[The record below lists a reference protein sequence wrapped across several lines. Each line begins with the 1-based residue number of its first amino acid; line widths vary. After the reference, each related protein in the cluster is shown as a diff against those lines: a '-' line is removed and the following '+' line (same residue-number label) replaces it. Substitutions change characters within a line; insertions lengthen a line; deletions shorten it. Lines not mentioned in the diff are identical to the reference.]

1 MLRRTF
7 LLGAALAL
15 TGCAAT
21 GPVSKGALSSSYAE
35 GSVTSVVV
43 LPLLYSSRVAAYQP
57 TVQFELAAAL
67 QEKNPK
73 LRFMATNEALTR
85 LSTGD
90 GVLASRDLS
99 YAVFNK
105 QEVKAEDLKKVQTV
119 LGVDAA
125 MIGGYVDAEGNRVE
139 MPLSIIDLRNGK
151 IIWTGVSAGWFKASV
166 TDKRFSSD
174 LDITMKEGLS
184 KLHSMMPKF
193 FELDSAN
200 LCIISNQTN
209 VCSEE
214 HQPRES
220 RPGSF
225 RAVSGSCAVGT
236 IRSATRTGHDG
247 IQPGQ
252 IGDEVRSV
260 A

>member
-105 QEVKAEDLKKVQTV
+105 Q
-119 LGVDAA
+119 
-125 MIGGYVDAEGNRVE
+125 IGRASCRERV
-139 MPLSIIDLRNGK
+139 
-151 IIWTGVSAGWFKASV
+151 
-166 TDKRFSSD
+166 
-174 LDITMKEGLS
+174 
-184 KLHSMMPKF
+184 
-193 FELDSAN
+193 
-200 LCIISNQTN
+200 
-209 VCSEE
+209 
-214 HQPRES
+214 
-220 RPGSF
+220 
-225 RAVSGSCAVGT
+225 
-236 IRSATRTGHDG
+236 
-247 IQPGQ
+247 
-252 IGDEVRSV
+252 
-260 A
+260 

>member
-7 LLGAALAL
+7 LFGTALAL

-21 GPVSKGALSSSYAE
+21 GPISKGALSSDYAE

-125 MIGGYVDAEGNRVE
+125 MMEVTLPFWGLTWMSRF
-139 MPLSIIDLRNGK
+139 
-151 IIWTGVSAGWFKASV
+151 FK
-166 TDKRFSSD
+166 K
-174 LDITMKEGLS
+174 KY
-184 KLHSMMPKF
+184 
-193 FELDSAN
+193 FELSSAM
-200 LCIISNQTN
+200 
-209 VCSEE
+209 
-214 HQPRES
+214 
-220 RPGSF
+220 
-225 RAVSGSCAVGT
+225 AT
-236 IRSATRTGHDG
+236 ITK
-247 IQPGQ
+247 
-252 IGDEVRSV
+252 
-260 A
+260 

>member
-21 GPVSKGALSSSYAE
+21 GPVSQGALSASYAE

-105 QEVKAEDLKKVQTV
+105 QEVKAENLKIVQTV
-119 LGVDAA
+119 LG
-125 MIGGYVDAEGNRVE
+125 R
-139 MPLSIIDLRNGK
+139 
-151 IIWTGVSAGWFKASV
+151 
-166 TDKRFSSD
+166 
-174 LDITMKEGLS
+174 
-184 KLHSMMPKF
+184 
-193 FELDSAN
+193 
-200 LCIISNQTN
+200 
-209 VCSEE
+209 
-214 HQPRES
+214 
-220 RPGSF
+220 
-225 RAVSGSCAVGT
+225 
-236 IRSATRTGHDG
+236 
-247 IQPGQ
+247 
-252 IGDEVRSV
+252 
-260 A
+260 

>member
-7 LLGAALAL
+7 LFGTALAL

-21 GPVSKGALSSSYAE
+21 GPISKGALSSDYAE

-125 MIGGYVDAEGNRVE
+125 MIGGYVNAEGNRVE
-139 MPLSIIDLRNGK
+139 MPLSIIDLRNGE
-151 IIWTGVSAGWFKASV
+151 IIWTGVSAGWFKSSV

-193 FELDSAN
+193 
-200 LCIISNQTN
+200 
-209 VCSEE
+209 
-214 HQPRES
+214 
-220 RPGSF
+220 
-225 RAVSGSCAVGT
+225 
-236 IRSATRTGHDG
+236 
-247 IQPGQ
+247 
-252 IGDEVRSV
+252 
-260 A
+260 

>member
-21 GPVSKGALSSSYAE
+21 GPVSKGALSASYAE
-35 GSVTSVVV
+35 GSVTSVV

-105 QEVKAEDLKKVQTV
+105 QEVRVEDLNKVQTV

-125 MIGGYVDAEGNRVE
+125 MIGGYVNAEGNRVE

-151 IIWTGVSAGWFKASV
+151 IIWTGVSAGWFKSSV

-193 FELDSAN
+193 
-200 LCIISNQTN
+200 
-209 VCSEE
+209 
-214 HQPRES
+214 
-220 RPGSF
+220 
-225 RAVSGSCAVGT
+225 
-236 IRSATRTGHDG
+236 
-247 IQPGQ
+247 
-252 IGDEVRSV
+252 
-260 A
+260 

>member
-7 LLGAALAL
+7 LFGTALAL
-15 TGCAAT
+15 TGCAAS
-21 GPVSKGALSSSYAE
+21 GPTSKGALSVDYAE
-35 GSVTSVVV
+35 GSVTSVV
-43 LPLLYSSRVAAYQP
+43 VAAYQP

-105 QEVKAEDLKKVQTV
+105 QEVRVEDLNKVQTV

-125 MIGGYVDAEGNRVE
+125 MIGGYVNAEGTRVE

-151 IIWTGVSAGWFKASV
+151 IIWTGVSAGWFKSSV

-193 FELDSAN
+193 
-200 LCIISNQTN
+200 
-209 VCSEE
+209 
-214 HQPRES
+214 
-220 RPGSF
+220 
-225 RAVSGSCAVGT
+225 
-236 IRSATRTGHDG
+236 
-247 IQPGQ
+247 
-252 IGDEVRSV
+252 
-260 A
+260 

>member
-7 LLGAALAL
+7 LFGSALAL

-21 GPVSKGALSSSYAE
+21 GPISKGALSADYAE

-125 MIGGYVDAEGNRVE
+125 MIGGYVNAEGNRVE
-139 MPLSIIDLRNGK
+139 MPLSIIDLRNGEV
-151 IIWTGVSAGWFKASV
+151 IWTGVSAGWFKSSV

-193 FELDSAN
+193 
-200 LCIISNQTN
+200 
-209 VCSEE
+209 
-214 HQPRES
+214 
-220 RPGSF
+220 
-225 RAVSGSCAVGT
+225 
-236 IRSATRTGHDG
+236 
-247 IQPGQ
+247 
-252 IGDEVRSV
+252 
-260 A
+260 

>member
-21 GPVSKGALSSSYAE
+21 GPVSQGALSASYAE

-73 LRFMATNEALTR
+73 LRFMATNEALTVCPQATACS
-85 LSTGD
+85 L
-90 GVLASRDLS
+90 VVISRMPSLIS
-99 YAVFNK
+99 K
-105 QEVKAEDLKKVQTV
+105 EVKAENLKIVQTV

-139 MPLSIIDLRNGK
+139 MPLTIIDLRNGK

-193 FELDSAN
+193 
-200 LCIISNQTN
+200 
-209 VCSEE
+209 
-214 HQPRES
+214 
-220 RPGSF
+220 
-225 RAVSGSCAVGT
+225 
-236 IRSATRTGHDG
+236 
-247 IQPGQ
+247 
-252 IGDEVRSV
+252 
-260 A
+260 

>member
-21 GPVSKGALSSSYAE
+21 GPVSKGALSASYAE

-105 QEVKAEDLKKVQTV
+105 QEVKAENLKKVQTV

-125 MIGGYVDAEGNRVE
+125 MIGGAEGNRVE
-139 MPLSIIDLRNGK
+139 MPLTIIDLRNGK

-193 FELDSAN
+193 
-200 LCIISNQTN
+200 
-209 VCSEE
+209 
-214 HQPRES
+214 
-220 RPGSF
+220 
-225 RAVSGSCAVGT
+225 
-236 IRSATRTGHDG
+236 
-247 IQPGQ
+247 
-252 IGDEVRSV
+252 
-260 A
+260 

>member
-73 LRFMATNEALTR
+73 LRFMATNEA
-85 LSTGD
+85 
-90 GVLASRDLS
+90 

-193 FELDSAN
+193 
-200 LCIISNQTN
+200 
-209 VCSEE
+209 
-214 HQPRES
+214 
-220 RPGSF
+220 
-225 RAVSGSCAVGT
+225 
-236 IRSATRTGHDG
+236 
-247 IQPGQ
+247 
-252 IGDEVRSV
+252 
-260 A
+260 